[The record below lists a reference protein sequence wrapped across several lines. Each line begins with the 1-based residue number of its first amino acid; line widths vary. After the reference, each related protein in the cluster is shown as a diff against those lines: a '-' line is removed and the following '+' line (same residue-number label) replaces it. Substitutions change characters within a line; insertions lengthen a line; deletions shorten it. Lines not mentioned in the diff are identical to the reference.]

1 MSKNA
6 NFAGAFPAMGRKLR
20 LGVVGGGA
28 GAFIGQV
35 HARGARLSDRWQIV
49 AGALS
54 SRPEVALASGRDW
67 GWSPTAAIPTGARW
81 RGPRRRGRTASTR
94 WRSPSRTIC
103 ISRSPWLSWTRAS
116 T

>member
-1 MSKNA
+1 MTEITNP
-6 NFAGAFPAMGRKLR
+6 AGAFPAAGRKLR

-67 GWSPTAAIPTGARW
+67 GLEPDRSYIDWREMARVEAARPDGIDAVAITVMR
-81 RGPRRRGRTASTR
+81 
-94 WRSPSRTIC
+94 
-103 ISRSPWLSWTRAS
+103 
-116 T
+116 